1 MRVVEAGRTCFTSRK
16 PEVRETIAECS
27 DTCVGWRDSA
37 DVGITPKLVQRKVS
51 VAPLSVDVCLR
62 RRTLPDPPNDR
73 TLAIVLRS
81 VPFGG
86 DCHVTEVIERTA
98 SGDVELGRLHY
109 EGFNQ
114 RYYPDLAVPEGISR
128 YNSLVVFL
136 SEVLQQDLSDKAL
149 MKHAVEAK
157 N

>member
-1 MRVVEAGRTCFTSRK
+1 M
-16 PEVRETIAECS
+16 
-27 DTCVGWRDSA
+27 
-37 DVGITPKLVQRKVS
+37 
-51 VAPLSVDVCLR
+51 PLHVDVCRR
-62 RRTLPDPPNDR
+62 RRTLPAPPDDR
-73 TLAIVLRS
+73 TPAIVLRP

-86 DCHVTEVIERTA
+86 DCKVTEVIERTA
-98 SGDVELGRLHY
+98 SEDTMLGRLHY
-109 EGFNQ
+109 EGFRQ

-136 SEVLQQDLSDKAL
+136 SEVLQRDLSDKAL